1 MDNATKPIKTKIL
14 VLSNEIDRLFDGF
27 FFEEQNLEN
36 LLFCY
41 DMALNTQ
48 MALRLI
54 EREPCAY
61 STILVDRTGFEEDE
75 LARFASQVSE
85 IASPIFPK
93 ILQLDDHLKG
103 RDSHWYECILNNLF
117 EIPMIA
123 FVQFITELIRL
134 KDRGLFEHLLNVKTY
149 SAELAKLCV
158 KEGIIDER
166 TAEFVSFAGFF
177 HDIGKVLISDEI
189 LHKPSKLTSEEFE
202 SMKSH
207 TVLGAKLFEKSI
219 KTNKE
224 NRLLTA
230 MYQVIKYHH
239 ERFDGKGYPEGLQSD
254 QIPIE
259 ARIVSI
265 TDVFDALT
273 SSRSYRKAYTPSEAL
288 SIMTS
293 DEGHFD
299 PQILDVFLNNF
310 EQIRDSTSQSKFA

>member
-1 MDNATKPIKTKIL
+1 MDNAIKPIKTKIL
-14 VLSNEIDRLFDGF
+14 VLSNEIDRPFDGF
-27 FFEEQNLEN
+27 FFEEQNLED

-117 EIPMIA
+117 EIPMIG

-230 MYQVIKYHH
+230 MYRVIKYHH